1 MNIQNNPGTTGALC
15 AIFAKSS
22 GNWRNVIRKA
32 FLPEDIVGDTPE
44 KEAARVAH
52 VKKAVPGVTEN
63 TVVRFALLDR
73 RDGTSL
79 KHSQP
84 LLPRIRCAVALTS
97 VDRFAGKITSQML
110 IPESVASQ
118 FTAKCFKVDGLKVAD
133 SDAAASNVGTQEF
146 LNYRGDQLRGD
157 WKIEPE
163 NVGTT
168 EAQCS

>member
-1 MNIQNNPGTTGALC
+1 MSANMNIQNNPGTTGALC

-73 RDGTSL
+73 RDGTSPQF
-79 KHSQP
+79 QP
-84 LLPRIRCAVALTS
+84 FPDLDPIC
-97 VDRFAGKITSQML
+97 
-110 IPESVASQ
+110 
-118 FTAKCFKVDGLKVAD
+118 
-133 SDAAASNVGTQEF
+133 GT
-146 LNYRGDQLRGD
+146 YLRRYPCRQD
-157 WKIEPE
+157 H
-163 NVGTT
+163 
-168 EAQCS
+168 

>member
-1 MNIQNNPGTTGALC
+1 MNIKNNPGTTGALC

-79 KHSQP
+79 HSQ
-84 LLPRIRCAVALTS
+84 LIQRFQYVAFTPAGL
-97 VDRFAGKITSQML
+97 AGKITSQML

-133 SDAAASNVGTQEF
+133 SDLAASNVGTQEF
-146 LNYRGDQLRGD
+146 LNYRGDQLRGE

-163 NVGTT
+163 NAGTT
-168 EAQCS
+168 GAECS